1 MKKGGL
7 PLSKTNSKRAVFS
20 FNLSVC
26 LIAAISHQISKIL
39 NLDNE
44 IKWKRVTKNI
54 IITKTVNNK
63 SVTYL
68 NPSR

>member
-7 PLSKTNSKRAVFS
+7 PYLKQIANELYFR
-20 FNLSVC
+20 LSVC

-68 NPSR
+68 NPTR